1 MKKII
6 AIPSLDDKGLESEI
20 SSHFG
25 HCDLYTLIT
34 IEDNKITGV
43 KIIPNLPHG
52 QGGCLAPVQYLKDNN
67 VDILIASG
75 MGMRPLMHFNDV
87 KIKTLHCGE
96 SQNVKNAIDLFLN
109 NKLLDFDMNHTCGGS
124 NH

>member
-1 MKKII
+1 MKQII
-6 AIPSLDDKGLESEI
+6 AVPSLDNRGLEAGI

-34 IEDNKITGV
+34 VEDNKVTET
-43 KIIPNLPHG
+43 KTIPNLPHG

-87 KIKTLHCGE
+87 EIDVFHCGE
-96 SQNVKNAIDLFLN
+96 SQNVKDAINLFLN
-109 NKLLDFDMNHTCGGS
+109 NGLLRFDVNHTCSGGD
-124 NH
+124 H